1 MCTVGVEMKF
11 KSVQCPV
18 VIAATHVREL
28 NIIQQ
33 TDTGLRV
40 GASVTLTTLNQ
51 ALKQAMQQF
60 DGNVQKRL
68 SLKIN
73 VNQSVE

>member
-1 MCTVGVEMKF
+1 MKF